1 MDEKKLYKGLGEMI
15 AARRNKMELNQ
26 AELAKQVN
34 MSRASIANIEVGR
47 QRVLVHQ
54 LYLLAE
60 ALELT
65 DGPRSLLP
73 IARAVSTDTL
83 PMPEGGLTVKQKSQ
97 IEQLV
102 GSISTTKPKTAK
114 T

>member
-15 AARRNKMELNQ
+15 AARRNKLGLNQ
-26 AELAKQVN
+26 ANLAKQVN

-114 T
+114 K